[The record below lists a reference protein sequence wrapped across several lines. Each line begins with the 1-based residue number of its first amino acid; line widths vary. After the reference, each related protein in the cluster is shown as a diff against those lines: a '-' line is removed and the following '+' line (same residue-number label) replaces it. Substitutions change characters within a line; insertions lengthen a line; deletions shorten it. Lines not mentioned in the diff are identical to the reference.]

1 MALIN
6 MVDVDF
12 GPVFPR
18 FHPITVHRFL
28 KSLGVSE
35 VLGVSPLLQ
44 TANQVA
50 RITFKSEA
58 ETEEFL
64 NKHGGLSHHD
74 LEERRV
80 QVIIKEPGVQEK
92 YIRIADFPVNVNLD
106 IVKTR
111 LREFGTVL
119 NIRRERYKA
128 TQEHDYIECF
138 NGFITARMT
147 LHQAIPS
154 YLMVGDYKV
163 YVRYSGQI
171 LTCRVCNQAG
181 HLGAQCPKRKIPLA
195 PNVTENESTGKENEI
210 EKEKKKAD
218 YNADF
223 PPLTVA
229 RRGRKT
235 AVKEKTVGNEE
246 NEMEISRVENNV
258 ATGVKELV
266 KTIGCEQGMEEQ
278 TEAIQVQTTT
288 GKTEN
293 DPKGKN
299 SKGKHQT
306 TETELVYEASSGV
319 EEFEGEKEEDE
330 SMDEWL
336 TLKTQLPK
344 ALAGEQK
351 SESSVAIRENEI
363 TGDEDEMTSDDEK
376 LLPFN
381 HQALNPSHGATK
393 RAKMS
398 PTPKSGKKKRGKK
411 N

>member
-1 MALIN
+1 MCVYLFVPLVWRAKMALIN

-12 GPVFPR
+12 GPIFPR
-18 FHPITVHRFL
+18 LHPITVHRFL
-28 KSLGVSE
+28 KSLGVSD

-44 TANQVA
+44 TANQIA

-80 QVIIKEPGVQEK
+80 QVTIKEPGVQEK

-163 YVRYSGQI
+163 YVRYSGQT

-195 PNVTENESTGKENEI
+195 TKVTENETTGKENEI

-223 PPLTVA
+223 PPL
-229 RRGRKT
+229 
-235 AVKEKTVGNEE
+235 
-246 NEMEISRVENNV
+246 
-258 ATGVKELV
+258 
-266 KTIGCEQGMEEQ
+266 
-278 TEAIQVQTTT
+278 
-288 GKTEN
+288 
-293 DPKGKN
+293 
-299 SKGKHQT
+299 
-306 TETELVYEASSGV
+306 
-319 EEFEGEKEEDE
+319 
-330 SMDEWL
+330 
-336 TLKTQLPK
+336 
-344 ALAGEQK
+344 
-351 SESSVAIRENEI
+351 SVTR
-363 TGDEDEMTSDDEK
+363 
-376 LLPFN
+376 
-381 HQALNPSHGATK
+381 
-393 RAKMS
+393 
-398 PTPKSGKKKRGKK
+398 RGKK
-411 N
+411 LLTRKRQVKMRKMKQRSQVRIITR